1 MGKQICL
8 GGSIYCTVT
17 APRCKSLI
25 INGAGEGNRT
35 LVSGLGS
42 PHSTIEPHPLL
53 SPPEYPSPR
62 SFGKRV
68 LSVCRF
74 QFSAPGFAPN
84 SFLPFTSAQRGDDG
98 GDMCLGQLN

>member
-1 MGKQICL
+1 
-8 GGSIYCTVT
+8 
-17 APRCKSLI
+17 
-25 INGAGEGNRT
+25 
-35 LVSGLGS
+35 
-42 PHSTIEPHPLL
+42 
-53 SPPEYPSPR
+53 
-62 SFGKRV
+62 